1 MWAPRALWQALGHT
15 HKLSFLRKNGRSPL
29 HFIGLFGCALGWFQS
44 RPAPWR
50 SSNEQTSGS
59 GHESCHSWSMFSV
72 RLREQVSK
80 WAELWY
86 LWNRSS
92 IALRSSRGTC
102 NRSSNCLLCS
112 VFQECGVI
120 RRALI
125 FLAVSTFHLDLGSS
139 FGCYNSLSFRK
150 PSVRNL
156 K

>member
-1 MWAPRALWQALGHT
+1 MALWQALGHT

-29 HFIGLFGCALGWFQS
+29 HFIGLFGCALGCFQS
-44 RPAPWR
+44 RPAPRW

-59 GHESCHSWSMFSV
+59 GHESCHCWSMFSV
-72 RLREQVSK
+72 RLREQVPK
-80 WAELWY
+80 WAKVWC

-92 IALRSSRGTC
+92 IALRSCRGMC

-112 VFQECGVI
+112 VLQECGVI

-125 FLAVSTFHLDLGSS
+125 FLAVSTSHLDLGPS
-139 FGCYNSLSFRK
+139 FGSYNGLSFRK
-150 PSVRNL
+150 PSVGNL